1 MGNENWKLGHRK
13 FLIFSYFL
21 FLISHFLFLV
31 FLNSCGNKGEP
42 TLKSYEKPDPP
53 SNLTAVHR
61 ESEIILSWDF
71 RKNKEKTIKG
81 FYLMKSM
88 APQSP
93 LIPPLPRRDREG
105 PKVDGNRSREGRGE
119 VEKIFLKNT
128 ERSYSDKEFMIG
140 SKYWYKI
147 ISQNLKGVL
156 SIDSNIVEIEPKE
169 PPPVPGGFLFK
180 VEYDSLTLTWEDE
193 GDGIFYNVYK
203 SDKKGVYSW
212 SPINTEPIKGTS
224 FKDSLNIRKTIFY
237 KIRGMR
243 GGVVRDEG
251 PPSKEIEVNPSEF
264 VPASPDGLQAIATE
278 EGVQLIWKEAPE
290 TWVIGYRVY
299 RRIDKE
305 EGFVFIGE
313 TPVPAYFD
321 KEKPTTRRNYRVT
334 ALGPSKEGIAAE
346 IRDVVFVPYR

>member
-1 MGNENWKLGHRK
+1 MRTESRG
-13 FLIFSYFL
+13 FSIARYFL
-21 FLISHFLFLV
+21 FLISYFSFLV
-31 FLNSCGNKGEP
+31 ILASCGYKGEP

-53 SNLTAVHR
+53 SKLRAIHR
-61 ESEIILSWDF
+61 ESEIILSWEF
-71 RKNKEKTIKG
+71 PKNKEKTIKG

-88 APQSP
+88 APHPP
-93 LIPPLPRRDREG
+93 LIPILPCEDREG
-105 PKVDGNRSREGRGE
+105 AKGNKGE
-119 VEKIFLKNT
+119 FVRVTLLKNS
-128 ERSYSDKEFMIG
+128 ERSYSDTEFMIG

-169 PPPVPGGFLFK
+169 TPPAPGGILFK

-193 GDGIFYNVYK
+193 GDGVFYNVYK
-203 SDKKGVYSW
+203 TDKKGVYSL

-224 FKDSLNIRKTIFY
+224 FKDSFNIRKTIFY
-237 KIRGMR
+237 TIRGMR

-251 PPSKEIEVNPSEF
+251 APSREIEVNPSEF

-305 EGFVFIGE
+305 EGFIFIAE

-321 KEKPTTRRNYRVT
+321 REKPTTRRNYRVT
-334 ALGPSKEGIAAE
+334 ALGPSKEGPGSE
-346 IRDVVFVPYR
+346 IRGVVFIPPI

>member
-1 MGNENWKLGHRK
+1 MRTESGEFSIARY
-13 FLIFSYFL
+13 FLFPISYFL
-21 FLISHFLFLV
+21 FLVIFA
-31 FLNSCGNKGEP
+31 SCGYKGEP

-53 SNLTAVHR
+53 SNLTAIHR
-61 ESEIILSWDF
+61 ESEIVLSWAYP
-71 RKNKEKTIKG
+71 KNKEKTIRG

-88 APQSP
+88 APYLP
-93 LIPPLPRRDREG
+93 LIPPLPRGDGEG
-105 PKVDGNRSREGRGE
+105 SKGDTEWSKEGSRE
-119 VEKIFLKNT
+119 VERICLKNT

-169 PPPVPGGFLFK
+169 PPHAPGGLLFK

-193 GDGIFYNVYK
+193 GDAIFYNVYK
-203 SDKKGVYSW
+203 SDKKGLYSL

-224 FKDSLNIRKTIFY
+224 FKDSFDIRKTVFY
-237 KIRGMR
+237 TIRGMR
-243 GGVVRDEG
+243 GGIVRDEG
-251 PPSKEIEVNPSEF
+251 PPSKEIEVNPFEF
-264 VPASPDGLQAIATE
+264 VPASPEGLQAIATE
-278 EGVQLIWKEAPE
+278 EGVQLIWKESPE
-290 TWVIGYRVY
+290 TWVKGYRVY

-321 KEKPTTRRNYRVT
+321 REKPTTKRNYRVT

>member
-1 MGNENWKLGHRK
+1 MRTESREFSIAEYFF
-13 FLIFSYFL
+13 FLIFYF
-21 FLISHFLFLV
+21 SFLV
-31 FLNSCGNKGEP
+31 MFASCGYKGEP

-53 SNLTAVHR
+53 SNLTAIHR
-61 ESEIILSWDF
+61 ESEIVLSWAYP
-71 RKNKEKTIKG
+71 KNKEKTIRG

-88 APQSP
+88 YPYP
-93 LIPPLPRRDREG
+93 PFIPPLPRGDGEG
-105 PKVDGNRSREGRGE
+105 AKEGRGE
-119 VEKIFLKNT
+119 VERIFLKNT

-147 ISQNLKGVL
+147 ISQNLKGVM
-156 SIDSNIVEIEPKE
+156 SIDSNIVQIEPKE
-169 PPPVPGGFLFK
+169 PPPAPRGLLFK

-203 SDKKGVYSW
+203 SDKKGVYSL

-224 FKDSLNIRKTIFY
+224 FKDSFDIRKTVFY
-237 KIRGMR
+237 TIRGMR

-264 VPASPDGLQAIATE
+264 VPASIEKLQAIATE
-278 EGVQLIWKEAPE
+278 EGVQLIWKESPE
-290 TWVIGYRVY
+290 TWVKGYRVY
-299 RRIDKE
+299 RRVAKE
-305 EGFVFIGE
+305 EGFVCIGE
-313 TPVPAYFD
+313 TSVPAYFD
-321 KEKPTTRRNYRVT
+321 RGKPTTKRNYRVT

>member
-1 MGNENWKLGHRK
+1 MKNENKNKK
-13 FLIFSYFL
+13 FLIVRHFLFPISYFL
-21 FLISHFLFLV
+21 FLVILA
-31 FLNSCGNKGEP
+31 SCGTKGEP

-53 SNLTAVHR
+53 SKLRAIHR

-71 RKNKEKTIKG
+71 PKNKEKTIKG

-88 APQSP
+88 APFTP
-93 LIPPLPRRDREG
+93 LVPSSSRG
-105 PKVDGNRSREGRGE
+105 NGNRSKEGGGE
-119 VEKIFLKNT
+119 VERIFLKNT

-140 SKYWYKI
+140 SQYWYKI

-169 PPPVPGGFLFK
+169 PPPAPGGLLFK

-203 SDKKGVYSW
+203 SDKKGVYSL

-224 FKDSLNIRKTIFY
+224 FKDRFDIRKTVFY
-237 KIRGMR
+237 TIRGMR

-251 PPSKEIEVNPSEF
+251 PSSRDIEVNPSEF
-264 VPASPDGLQAIATE
+264 VPASPEGLQAIATE
-278 EGVQLIWKEAPE
+278 EGVQLIWKESPE
-290 TWVIGYRVY
+290 TWVMGYRVY
-299 RRIDKE
+299 RKRDKE
-305 EGFVFIGE
+305 KGFVFIGE

-321 KEKPTTRRNYRVT
+321 REKPTTKRNYRVT

-346 IRDVVFVPYR
+346 IRDVVFVPYK

>member
-1 MGNENWKLGHRK
+1 MKNENNKNKKLLVFRHVV
-13 FLIFSYFL
+13 FFVSYF
-21 FLISHFLFLV
+21 FFLV
-31 FLNSCGNKGEP
+31 ILASCGKKGEP

-53 SNLTAVHR
+53 SKLKAIHR
-61 ESEIILSWDF
+61 ESGIILSWDF
-71 RKNKEKTIKG
+71 PKNKEKTIRG
-81 FYLMKSM
+81 CYLMKSM
-88 APQSP
+88 APYIP
-93 LIPPLPRRDREG
+93 LIPSSSRG
-105 PKVDGNRSREGRGE
+105 DGNRSKEGGGE

-156 SIDSNIVEIEPKE
+156 SIDSNIVAIEPKE
-169 PPPVPGGFLFK
+169 PPPAPGGLLFK
-180 VEYDSLTLTWEDE
+180 VEYGSLTLTWEDE

-203 SDKKGVYSW
+203 SDKKGVYSL

-224 FKDSLNIRKTIFY
+224 FKDSFDIRKTVFY
-237 KIRGMR
+237 TVRGMR

-251 PPSKEIEVNPSEF
+251 PPSKEIEVNPSNF
-264 VPASPDGLQAIATE
+264 VPSSPEGLQAIATE
-278 EGVQLIWKEAPE
+278 EGVQLIWKESPE
-290 TWVIGYRVY
+290 TWVKGYRVY

-321 KEKPTTRRNYRVT
+321 REKPATKRNYRVT

-346 IRDVVFVPYR
+346 IRDVVLVPYR

>member
-1 MGNENWKLGHRK
+1 MRTESRE
-13 FLIFSYFL
+13 FSIARCFL
-21 FLISHFLFLV
+21 FLISYFSFLV
-31 FLNSCGNKGEP
+31 IFASCGYKGKP

-53 SNLTAVHR
+53 SNLTAIHR
-61 ESEIILSWDF
+61 ESEIVLSWAYPQ
-71 RKNKEKTIKG
+71 NKEKMIKG

-88 APQSP
+88 APYTP
-93 LIPPLPRRDREG
+93 LISSSSRG
-105 PKVDGNRSREGRGE
+105 NGNRSKEGGGE
-119 VEKIFLKNT
+119 VERTFLKNT

-169 PPPVPGGFLFK
+169 PPPAPGGLLFK

-203 SDKKGVYSW
+203 SDKKGAYSL
-212 SPINTEPIKGTS
+212 SPINAEPIKGTS
-224 FKDSLNIRKTIFY
+224 FKDSFDIRKTVFY
-237 KIRGMR
+237 TIRGMC

-264 VPASPDGLQAIATE
+264 VPASPEGLQAIATE
-278 EGVQLIWKEAPE
+278 EGVQLIWKESPE
-290 TWVIGYRVY
+290 TWVKGYRVY

-305 EGFVFIGE
+305 EGFVFIGG
-313 TPVPAYFD
+313 TTVPAYFD
-321 KEKPTTRRNYRVT
+321 REKPTTKRNYRVT